1 MRQSKFHK
9 EKSFYENRKSKRK
22 DKQNTSKN
30 SVKEEEEYKK
40 EIYFVKKELILIA
53 I

>member
-30 SVKEEEEYKK
+30 SVKEEEYKK